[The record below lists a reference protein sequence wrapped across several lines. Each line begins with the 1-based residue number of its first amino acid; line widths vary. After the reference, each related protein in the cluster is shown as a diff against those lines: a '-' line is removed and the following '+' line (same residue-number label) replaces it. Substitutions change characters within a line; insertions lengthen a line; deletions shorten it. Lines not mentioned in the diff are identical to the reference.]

1 MKSGSHFRFKQFT
14 IAHDRTPHKVG
25 TDGVLLG
32 AWAAVQDTNEILE
45 IGTGS
50 GVIALILAQRTSTKT
65 HIDAVELDRNS
76 AEQASDNVAASPW
89 PTKVSVHHS
98 SIQFFQSPK
107 KYDLVI
113 SNPPFFVNS
122 TRSPENERTNA
133 RHTGELTFD
142 ELIDVALKFLNGDGR
157 LAIILPTTEAT
168 LFIEKAAE
176 KNLYCQKKCE
186 VQSRNHKPIE
196 RILLEFGLKPAQI
209 LAGNLVIHGL
219 RDEWSEEYVN
229 LTKDF
234 YLKT

>member
-14 IAHDRTPHKVG
+14 VAHDRTPHKVG

-32 AWAAVQDTNEILE
+32 AWVDVEDTKEILE

-65 HIDAVELDRNS
+65 HIDAVELDSDS
-76 AEQASDNVAASPW
+76 AEQARENVATSPW

-98 SIQFFQSPK
+98 SIQFFQSIK

-113 SNPPFFVNS
+113 SNPPFFVDS
-122 TRSPENERTNA
+122 TRSSESKRTNA
-133 RHTGELTFD
+133 RHTGELAFD
-142 ELIDVALKFLNGDGR
+142 ELIDVALKFLNADGR
-157 LAIILPTTEAT
+157 LAIILPTTEAI
-168 LFIEKAAE
+168 LFIEKAAH

-186 VQSRNHKPIE
+186 VQSRTHKPIE
-196 RILLEFGLKPAQI
+196 RILLEFGLKQTPI
-209 LAGNLVIHGL
+209 LRDNLIIHGVKE
-219 RDEWSEEYVN
+219 EWSEKYMD

-234 YLKT
+234 YLRM